1 MTRDNNNKLKQQS
14 TSNFVKENTLGI
26 PEEILRVHLFKSYGQ
41 PAVDAEHDKP
51 SSLTHIDAE
60 PLLKKNFAK
69 MNVKT
74 LVNQPTDP
82 GFYIRKP

>member
-1 MTRDNNNKLKQQS
+1 
-14 TSNFVKENTLGI
+14 
-26 PEEILRVHLFKSYGQ
+26 VHLFQSYGQ

-82 GFYIRKP
+82 GFYIEKP